1 MSDRKYKLY
10 SDSTCDLSEDIL
22 KNMDVTLLELSF
34 EVNGVVKSK
43 NDMTLPEFYSQMR
56 NGAVT
61 KTSQIGISD
70 YERLLKRNLPQA
82 MTCFILDFRQV
93 LAAASTLPAL
103 QEIA

>member
-70 YERLLKRNLPQA
+70 YEQAFEKETCRRL
-82 MTCFILDFRQV
+82 
-93 LAAASTLPAL
+93 
-103 QEIA
+103 

>member
-22 KNMDVTLLELSF
+22 KNMNVTLLELSF

-70 YERLLKRNLPQA
+70 YEQAFEFCRKRSVSIRAVTGLWYSLPQFWTA
-82 MTCFILDFRQV
+82 GGY
-93 LAAASTLPAL
+93 
-103 QEIA
+103 